1 MLGVKRSIKTVCSWN
16 EDTSCEPNENQ
27 ETTMCTEA
35 EMANYLE
42 VAEEIAREA
51 GKLILEGFSAAKDV
65 TTKNGPWDLVTEYD
79 RKVENLAFA
88 ELKKKFPTHKFIG
101 EESEAIKE
109 VSTELTDDPTW
120 IIDPIDG
127 TTNFIHGFHETC
139 ISMGLSVKKEL
150 IVGVVYNPILDYMFK
165 ARKGHGAYLNNKRI
179 YTSKCTEL
187 SKTVVA
193 VEASVARVPHLTEEV
208 MSRTAA
214 ITAVAHGTRTL
225 GSAAMIVCYVANG
238 SLGAFHMDHLQA
250 WDVAGGTVI
259 LREAGGVAL
268 HTNGGPFDVMSRRYL
283 FAGNKSLADQLVD
296 IIKKADETRLKS
308 SRQD

>member
-179 YTSKCTEL
+179 YTSKCTEMKDSLIAMETSFARIPEHRETVLARLRGIVTKAHAIRSVGTGAL
-187 SKTVVA
+187 S
-193 VEASVARVPHLTEEV
+193 
-208 MSRTAA
+208 M
-214 ITAVAHGTRTL
+214 
-225 GSAAMIVCYVANG
+225 CYVANG
-238 SLGAFHMDHLQA
+238 SLDAYHIDGLYS
-250 WDVAGGTVI
+250 WDVAAGAVI
-259 LREAGGVAL
+259 IREAGGVVMD
-268 HTNGGPFDVMSRRYL
+268 TSGGPFELMSRKVL
-283 FAGNKSLADQLVD
+283 VAANKTLADELVQV
-296 IIKKADETRLKS
+296 IKIADATITK
-308 SRQD
+308 